1 MLRIGLILLGLSAA
15 IYILFIMLVRIGI
28 AHFGSCGPD
37 TAGLYLIL
45 GFLFSGGIGLLLT
58 LIGLVN
64 LAFDKFHQWKHG
76 NPSE

>member
-1 MLRIGLILLGLSAA
+1 MLRIGLILLGLSVC
-15 IYILFIMLVRIGI
+15 IFILFVILVQVGV

-37 TAGLYLIL
+37 STGLELIL
-45 GFLFSGGIGLLLT
+45 GFIFSGGIGVLLT

-76 NPSE
+76 NLSE